1 MHSESPNLP
10 ETTMTPECVRLHPAA
25 LTGTIPAV
33 DAKSYAHR
41 LLMAAALADVP
52 TRIRC
57 RTRSADILATVRVM
71 RALGAEIEDLGEAF
85 LVRPIGMCLAEK
97 GLRPEDLDEVTLD
110 CGESG
115 TTERFILPIV
125 AALGRKA
132 AVTGA
137 GRLAERPLSPLSDV
151 LRAAGVSLSEEG
163 VFPLHVAG
171 RIGVGDYAI
180 AGNVSSQFVGGLLY
194 ALSLQS
200 CELVEAGESV
210 GCDAVSTLE
219 LTGTVESAPYIRMTE
234 EVLRAFGAEV
244 EVSRDERKYVVR
256 GADASGLL
264 VSPGRAAV
272 EGDWSNAAFWLVAGA
287 VGAVGAGREGLAGIT
302 VTGLRPDSA
311 QGDRTVAEI
320 LARMGAEVAGDA
332 VTVRPPKNGR
342 LHGLTVD
349 AAQIPDLVPVLSV
362 AAACA
367 EGVTTFVNAGRLR
380 IKESDRLATTAAML
394 RSLGVEVTEGETTLT
409 VAGRAGRPLT
419 GGTVSGAN
427 DHRIV
432 MAAAV
437 AATVASGPV
446 VIEGARAARKS
457 YPDFFRDYAALGGR
471 VEAF

>member
-1 MHSESPNLP
+1 MHSESPNLSDIP
-10 ETTMTPECVRLHPAA
+10 DAVRLRPAA
-25 LTGTIPAV
+25 LTGTITAV

-71 RALGAEIEDLGEAF
+71 RALGTEIEDLGEAF

-97 GLRPEDLDEVTLD
+97 NLRAEDQPEVTLD

-125 AALGRKA
+125 AALGRRSA
-132 AVTGA
+132 ITGA

-151 LRAAGVSLSEEG
+151 LRAAGVSISEEG

-194 ALSLQS
+194 ALSLQPR
-200 CELVEAGESV
+200 ES
-210 GCDAVSTLE
+210 GSRAAVSTLE
-219 LTGTVESAPYIRMTE
+219 LTGTVESAPYIRMTV
-234 EVLRAFGAEV
+234 EVLRAFGVEV
-244 EVSRDERKYVVR
+244 EPSLDERKYVVR

-264 VSPGRAAV
+264 VSPGAAQV

-287 VGAVGAGREGLAGIT
+287 VGGIGTKGISDIT
-302 VTGLRPDSA
+302 VTGLKPDSA
-311 QGDRTVAEI
+311 QGDRAVAAI
-320 LARMGAEVAGDA
+320 LERMGAEVRVAGDA
-332 VTVRPPKNGR
+332 VTVRPPENGR

-394 RSLGVEVTEGETTLT
+394 RSLRVEVTEGESTLT
-409 VAGRAGRPLT
+409 VAGRAGRLLT

-437 AATVASGPV
+437 AATVASAPV

-471 VEAF
+471 VEAC

>member
-10 ETTMTPECVRLHPAA
+10 ETPMTPECVRLHPAA

-71 RALGAEIEDLGEAF
+71 RALGTEIEDLGEAF

-97 GLRPEDLDEVTLD
+97 NLRAEDQPEVTLD

-125 AALGRKA
+125 AALGRRSA
-132 AVTGA
+132 ITGA

-151 LRAAGVSLSEEG
+151 LRAAGVSISEEG

-194 ALSLQS
+194 ALSLQPR
-200 CELVEAGESV
+200 ES
-210 GCDAVSTLE
+210 GSRAAVSTLE
-219 LTGTVESAPYIRMTE
+219 LTGTVESAPYIRMTV
-234 EVLRAFGAEV
+234 EVLRAFGVEV
-244 EVSRDERKYVVR
+244 EPSLDERKYVVR

-264 VSPGRAAV
+264 VSPGAAQA

-287 VGAVGAGREGLAGIT
+287 VGGIGTKGISDIT
-302 VTGLRPDSA
+302 VTGLKPDSA
-311 QGDRTVAEI
+311 QGDRAVAAI
-320 LARMGAEVAGDA
+320 LERMGAEVRVAGDA
-332 VTVRPPKNGR
+332 VTVRPPENGR

-437 AATVASGPV
+437 AATAASGPV

-471 VEAF
+471 VEAC

>member
-10 ETTMTPECVRLHPAA
+10 ETPMTPECVRLHPAA

-41 LLMAAALADVP
+41 LLMAAALADIP

-194 ALSLQS
+194 ALSLQPR
-200 CELVEAGESV
+200 ES
-210 GCDAVSTLE
+210 GARAAVSTLE
-219 LTGTVESAPYIRMTE
+219 LTGTVESAPYIRMTV

-244 EVSRDERKYVVR
+244 EVSHDERKYVVR

-287 VGAVGAGREGLAGIT
+287 VGAVGAVREGLAGIT

-311 QGDRTVAEI
+311 QGDRAVAEI

-471 VEAF
+471 VEVF

>member
-1 MHSESPNLP
+1 MHSESPNLSDIP
-10 ETTMTPECVRLHPAA
+10 DAIRLRPAA

-71 RALGAEIEDLGEAF
+71 RALGADIEDLGEVF

-97 GLRPEDLDEVTLD
+97 NLRAEDRPEVTLD

-151 LRAAGVSLSEEG
+151 LRAAGVSISEEG

-194 ALSLQS
+194 ALSLQPR
-200 CELVEAGESV
+200 ES
-210 GCDAVSTLE
+210 GSRAAVSTLE
-219 LTGTVESAPYIRMTE
+219 LTGTVESAPYIRMTV
-234 EVLRAFGAEV
+234 EVLRAFGVEV
-244 EVSRDERKYVVR
+244 EPSLDERKYVVR

-264 VSPGRAAV
+264 VSPGAAQV

-287 VGAVGAGREGLAGIT
+287 VGGIGTKGISDIT
-302 VTGLRPDSA
+302 VTGLKPDSA
-311 QGDRTVAEI
+311 QGDRAVAAI
-320 LARMGAEVAGDA
+320 LERMGAEVRVAGDA
-332 VTVRPPKNGR
+332 VTVRPPENGR
-342 LHGLTVD
+342 LHGRTVD

-409 VAGRAGRPLT
+409 VAGRADRPLT

-471 VEAF
+471 VEVF

>member
-194 ALSLQS
+194 ALSLQPR
-200 CELVEAGESV
+200 ES
-210 GCDAVSTLE
+210 GSRAAVSTLE
-219 LTGTVESAPYIRMTE
+219 LTGTVESAPYIRMTV
-234 EVLRAFGAEV
+234 EVLRAFGVEV
-244 EVSRDERKYVVR
+244 EVSHDERKYVVR

-264 VSPGRAAV
+264 VSPGAAQV

-287 VGAVGAGREGLAGIT
+287 VGGIGTKGISDIT
-302 VTGLRPDSA
+302 VTGLKPDSA
-311 QGDRTVAEI
+311 QGDRAVAAI
-320 LARMGAEVAGDA
+320 LERMGAEVRVAGDA
-332 VTVRPPKNGR
+332 VTVRPPENGR

-471 VEAF
+471 VEAC

>member
-10 ETTMTPECVRLHPAA
+10 ETPMTPECVRLHPAA

-71 RALGAEIEDLGEAF
+71 RALGTEIEDLGEAF

-97 GLRPEDLDEVTLD
+97 NLRAEDQPEVTLD

-125 AALGRKA
+125 AALGRRSA
-132 AVTGA
+132 ITGA

-151 LRAAGVSLSEEG
+151 LRAAGVSISEEG

-194 ALSLQS
+194 ALSLQPR
-200 CELVEAGESV
+200 ES
-210 GCDAVSTLE
+210 GSRAAVSTLE
-219 LTGTVESAPYIRMTE
+219 LTGTVESAPYIRMTV
-234 EVLRAFGAEV
+234 EVLRAFGVEV
-244 EVSRDERKYVVR
+244 EPSLDERKYVVR

-264 VSPGRAAV
+264 VSPGAAQV

-287 VGAVGAGREGLAGIT
+287 VGGIGTKGISDIT
-302 VTGLRPDSA
+302 VTGLKPDSA
-311 QGDRTVAEI
+311 QGDRAVAAI
-320 LARMGAEVAGDA
+320 LERMGAEVRVAGDA
-332 VTVRPPKNGR
+332 VTVRPPENGR

-394 RSLGVEVTEGETTLT
+394 RSLGVEVTEGEATLT

-471 VEAF
+471 VEAC

>member
-1 MHSESPNLP
+1 MHSESPNLSDIP
-10 ETTMTPECVRLHPAA
+10 DAVRLRPAA
-25 LTGTIPAV
+25 LTGTITAV

-71 RALGAEIEDLGEAF
+71 RALGTEIEDLGEAF
-85 LVRPIGMCLAEK
+85 LVRPIGMCPAEK
-97 GLRPEDLDEVTLD
+97 GLRPEDQPEVTLD

-125 AALGRKA
+125 AALGRRSA
-132 AVTGA
+132 ITGA

-151 LRAAGVSLSEEG
+151 LRAAGVSISEEG

-194 ALSLQS
+194 ALSLQPR
-200 CELVEAGESV
+200 ES
-210 GCDAVSTLE
+210 GSRAAVSTLE
-219 LTGTVESAPYIRMTE
+219 LTGTVESAPYIRMTV
-234 EVLRAFGAEV
+234 EVLRAFGVEV
-244 EVSRDERKYVVR
+244 EVSHDERKYVVR

-264 VSPGRAAV
+264 VSPGAAQV

-287 VGAVGAGREGLAGIT
+287 VGGIGTKGISDIT
-302 VTGLRPDSA
+302 VTGLKPDSA
-311 QGDRTVAEI
+311 QGDRAVAAI
-320 LARMGAEVAGDA
+320 LERMGAEVRVAGDA
-332 VTVRPPKNGR
+332 VTVRPPENGR

-394 RSLGVEVTEGETTLT
+394 RSLVVEVTEGETTLT

-471 VEAF
+471 VEAC

>member
-85 LVRPIGMCLAEK
+85 LVRPIGMCPAEK

-132 AVTGA
+132 AVIGA

-194 ALSLQS
+194 ALSLQPR
-200 CELVEAGESV
+200 ES
-210 GCDAVSTLE
+210 GSRAAVSTLE
-219 LTGTVESAPYIRMTE
+219 LTGTVESAPYIRMTV
-234 EVLRAFGAEV
+234 EVLRAFGVEV
-244 EVSRDERKYVVR
+244 EPSLDERKYVVR

-264 VSPGRAAV
+264 VSPGAAQV

-287 VGAVGAGREGLAGIT
+287 VGGIGTKGISDIT
-302 VTGLRPDSA
+302 VTGLKPDSA
-311 QGDRTVAEI
+311 QGDRAVAAI
-320 LARMGAEVAGDA
+320 LERMGAEVRVAGDA
-332 VTVRPPKNGR
+332 VTVRPPENGR

-394 RSLGVEVTEGETTLT
+394 RSLGVEVTEGESTLT
-409 VAGRAGRPLT
+409 VAGRAGRLLT

-437 AATVASGPV
+437 AATVASAPV
-446 VIEGARAARKS
+446 VVEGARAARKS

-471 VEAF
+471 VEAC

>member
-1 MHSESPNLP
+1 MHSESPNLSDIP
-10 ETTMTPECVRLHPAA
+10 DAVRLRSAA
-25 LTGTIPAV
+25 LTGTITAV

-71 RALGAEIEDLGEAF
+71 RALGTEIEDLGEAF

-97 GLRPEDLDEVTLD
+97 NLRAEDQPEVTLD

-125 AALGRKA
+125 AALGRRSA
-132 AVTGA
+132 ITGA

-151 LRAAGVSLSEEG
+151 LRAAGVSISEEG

-194 ALSLQS
+194 ALSLQPR
-200 CELVEAGESV
+200 ESGSRAV
-210 GCDAVSTLE
+210 VSTLE
-219 LTGTVESAPYIRMTE
+219 LTGTVESAPYIRMTV
-234 EVLRAFGAEV
+234 EVLRAFGVEV
-244 EVSRDERKYVVR
+244 EPSLDERKYVVR

-264 VSPGRAAV
+264 VSPGAAQV

-287 VGAVGAGREGLAGIT
+287 VGGIGTKGISDIT
-302 VTGLRPDSA
+302 VTGLKPDSA
-311 QGDRTVAEI
+311 QGDRAVAAI
-320 LARMGAEVAGDA
+320 LERMGAEVRVAGDA
-332 VTVRPPKNGR
+332 VTVRPPENGR

-471 VEAF
+471 AEAC

>member
-194 ALSLQS
+194 ALSLQPR
-200 CELVEAGESV
+200 ES
-210 GCDAVSTLE
+210 GSRAAVSTLE
-219 LTGTVESAPYIRMTE
+219 LTGTVESAPYIRMTV
-234 EVLRAFGAEV
+234 EVLRAFGVEV
-244 EVSRDERKYVVR
+244 EVSHDERKYVVR

-264 VSPGRAAV
+264 VSPGAAQV

-287 VGAVGAGREGLAGIT
+287 VGGIGTKGISDIT
-302 VTGLRPDSA
+302 VTGLKPDSA
-311 QGDRTVAEI
+311 QGDRAVAASLE
-320 LARMGAEVAGDA
+320 RMGAEVRVAGDA
-332 VTVRPPKNGR
+332 VTVRPPENGR

-471 VEAF
+471 VEAC

>member
-71 RALGAEIEDLGEAF
+71 RALGAEIEDLGEAY

-171 RIGVGDYAI
+171 RVGVGDYAI

-194 ALSLQS
+194 ALSLQPR
-200 CELVEAGESV
+200 ES
-210 GCDAVSTLE
+210 GARAAVSTLE
-219 LTGTVESAPYIRMTE
+219 LTGTVESAPYIRMTV

-244 EVSRDERKYVVR
+244 EVSHDERKYVVR

-264 VSPGRAAV
+264 VSPGAAQV

-287 VGAVGAGREGLAGIT
+287 VGGIGTKGISDIT
-302 VTGLRPDSA
+302 VTGLKPDSA
-311 QGDRTVAEI
+311 QGDRAVAAI
-320 LARMGAEVAGDA
+320 LERMGAEVRVAGDA
-332 VTVRPPKNGR
+332 VTVRPPENGR

-394 RSLGVEVTEGETTLT
+394 RSLGVEVTEGEATLT

-437 AATVASGPV
+437 AATVASAPV

-471 VEAF
+471 VEAC

>member
-71 RALGAEIEDLGEAF
+71 RALGTEIEDLGEAF
-85 LVRPIGMCLAEK
+85 LVRPIGMCPAEK
-97 GLRPEDLDEVTLD
+97 GLRPEDQPEVTLD

-125 AALGRKA
+125 AALGRRSA
-132 AVTGA
+132 ITGA

-151 LRAAGVSLSEEG
+151 LRAAGVSISEEG

-194 ALSLQS
+194 ALSLQPR
-200 CELVEAGESV
+200 ES
-210 GCDAVSTLE
+210 GSRAAVSTLE
-219 LTGTVESAPYIRMTE
+219 LTGTVESAPYIRMTV
-234 EVLRAFGAEV
+234 EVLRAFGVEV
-244 EVSRDERKYVVR
+244 EVSHDERKYVVR

-264 VSPGRAAV
+264 VSPGAAQV

-287 VGAVGAGREGLAGIT
+287 VGGIGTKGISDIT
-302 VTGLRPDSA
+302 VTGLKPDSA
-311 QGDRTVAEI
+311 QGDRAVAAI
-320 LARMGAEVAGDA
+320 LERMGAEVRVAGDA
-332 VTVRPPKNGR
+332 VTVRPPENGR

-471 VEAF
+471 VEAC

>member
-1 MHSESPNLP
+1 MHSESPNLSDIP
-10 ETTMTPECVRLHPAA
+10 DAVRLRPAA
-25 LTGTIPAV
+25 LTGTITAV

-71 RALGAEIEDLGEAF
+71 RALGTEIEDLGEAF

-97 GLRPEDLDEVTLD
+97 NLRAEDQPEVTLD

-125 AALGRKA
+125 AALGRRSA
-132 AVTGA
+132 ITGA

-151 LRAAGVSLSEEG
+151 LRAAGVSISEEG

-194 ALSLQS
+194 ALSLQPR
-200 CELVEAGESV
+200 ES
-210 GCDAVSTLE
+210 GSRAAVSTLE
-219 LTGTVESAPYIRMTE
+219 LTGTVESAPYIRMTV
-234 EVLRAFGAEV
+234 EVLRAFGVEV
-244 EVSRDERKYVVR
+244 EPSLDERKYVVR

-264 VSPGRAAV
+264 VSPGAAQV

-287 VGAVGAGREGLAGIT
+287 VGGIGTKGISDIT
-302 VTGLRPDSA
+302 VTGLKPDSA
-311 QGDRTVAEI
+311 QGDRAVAAI
-320 LARMGAEVAGDA
+320 LERMGAEVRVAGDA
-332 VTVRPPKNGR
+332 VTVRPPENGR

-394 RSLGVEVTEGETTLT
+394 RSLGVEVTEGESTLT
-409 VAGRAGRPLT
+409 VAGRAGRLLT

-437 AATVASGPV
+437 AATVASAPV

-471 VEAF
+471 VEAC

>member
-1 MHSESPNLP
+1 MHSESPNLSDIP
-10 ETTMTPECVRLHPAA
+10 DAVRLRPAA
-25 LTGTIPAV
+25 LSGTITAV

-71 RALGAEIEDLGEAF
+71 RALGAVIEDLGEAF

-125 AALGRKA
+125 AALRRKA

-151 LRAAGVSLSEEG
+151 LRAAGLSLSEEG

-194 ALSLQS
+194 ALSLQPR
-200 CELVEAGESV
+200 ES
-210 GCDAVSTLE
+210 GSRAAVSTLE
-219 LTGTVESAPYIRMTE
+219 LTGTVESAPYIRMTV
-234 EVLRAFGAEV
+234 EVLRAFGVEV
-244 EVSRDERKYVVR
+244 EPSLDERKYVVR

-264 VSPGRAAV
+264 VSPGAAQV

-287 VGAVGAGREGLAGIT
+287 VGGIGTKGISDIT
-302 VTGLRPDSA
+302 VTGLKPDSA
-311 QGDRTVAEI
+311 QGDRAVAAI
-320 LARMGAEVAGDA
+320 LERMGAEVRVAGDA
-332 VTVRPPKNGR
+332 VTVRPPENGR

-471 VEAF
+471 VEAC

>member
-10 ETTMTPECVRLHPAA
+10 ETPMTPECVRLHPAA

-71 RALGAEIEDLGEAF
+71 RALGTEIEDLGEAF

-97 GLRPEDLDEVTLD
+97 NLRAEDQPEVTLD

-125 AALGRKA
+125 AALGRRSA
-132 AVTGA
+132 ITGA

-151 LRAAGVSLSEEG
+151 LRAAGVSISEEG

-194 ALSLQS
+194 ALSLQPR
-200 CELVEAGESV
+200 ES
-210 GCDAVSTLE
+210 GNRAAVSTLE
-219 LTGTVESAPYIRMTE
+219 LTGTVESAPYIRMTV
-234 EVLRAFGAEV
+234 EVLRAFGVEV
-244 EVSRDERKYVVR
+244 EPSLDERKYVVR

-264 VSPGRAAV
+264 VSPGAAQV

-287 VGAVGAGREGLAGIT
+287 VGGIGTKGISDIT
-302 VTGLRPDSA
+302 VTGLKPDSA
-311 QGDRTVAEI
+311 QGDRAVAAI
-320 LARMGAEVAGDA
+320 LERMGAEVRVAGDA
-332 VTVRPPKNGR
+332 VTVRPPENGR

-394 RSLGVEVTEGETTLT
+394 RSLGVEVTEGEATLT

-471 VEAF
+471 AEAC

>member
-10 ETTMTPECVRLHPAA
+10 ETPMTPECVRLHPAA

-151 LRAAGVSLSEEG
+151 LRAAGVSISEEG

-219 LTGTVESAPYIRMTE
+219 LTGTVESAPYIRMTV

-272 EGDWSNAAFWLVAGA
+272 EGDWSNAAFWLAAGA
-287 VGAVGAGREGLAGIT
+287 LSRPVT
-302 VTGLRPDSA
+302 VTGLQAESG
-311 QGDRTVAEI
+311 QGDRAI
-320 LARMGAEVAGDA
+320 LEDLQRFGAEVEQNADA
-332 VTVRPPKNGR
+332 VTVRPAP
-342 LHGLTVD
+342 LHGCSLDVRGT
-349 AAQIPDLVPVLSV
+349 PDLAPPL
-362 AAACA
+362 ALLAACA
-367 EGVTTFVNAGRLR
+367 AGTTRITGAARLR
-380 IKESDRLATTAAML
+380 YKESDRLASISAAL
-394 RSLGVEVTEGETTLT
+394 RALGAGVRTLPDGLEI
-409 VAGRAGRPLT
+409 AGGRLT
-419 GGTVSGAN
+419 GGTGGACC
-427 DHRIV
+427 DHRIA
-432 MAAAV
+432 MLAAI
-437 AATVASGPV
+437 ASARCDV
-446 VIEGARAARKS
+446 RLRGAECVEKS
-457 YPDFFRDYAALGGR
+457 DPHFWQTLAGLRSGTEER
-471 VEAF
+471 R

>member
-194 ALSLQS
+194 ALSLQPR
-200 CELVEAGESV
+200 ES
-210 GCDAVSTLE
+210 GSRAAVSTLE
-219 LTGTVESAPYIRMTE
+219 LTGTVESAPYIRMTV
-234 EVLRAFGAEV
+234 EVLRAFGVEV
-244 EVSRDERKYVVR
+244 EPSLDERKYVVR

-264 VSPGRAAV
+264 VSPGAAQV

-287 VGAVGAGREGLAGIT
+287 VGGIGTKGISDIT
-302 VTGLRPDSA
+302 VTGLKPDSA
-311 QGDRTVAEI
+311 QGDRAVAAI
-320 LARMGAEVAGDA
+320 LERMGAEVRVAGDA
-332 VTVRPPKNGR
+332 VTVRPPENGR

-394 RSLGVEVTEGETTLT
+394 RSLGVEVTEGESTLT
-409 VAGRAGRPLT
+409 VAGRAGRLLT

-437 AATVASGPV
+437 AATVASAPV

-471 VEAF
+471 VEAC

>member
-1 MHSESPNLP
+1 MHSESPNLSDIP
-10 ETTMTPECVRLHPAA
+10 DAVRLRPAA
-25 LTGTIPAV
+25 LTGTITAV

-71 RALGAEIEDLGEAF
+71 RALGTEIEDLGEAF
-85 LVRPIGMCLAEK
+85 LVRPIGMCPAEK
-97 GLRPEDLDEVTLD
+97 GLRPEDQPEVTLD

-125 AALGRKA
+125 AALGRRSA
-132 AVTGA
+132 ITGA

-151 LRAAGVSLSEEG
+151 LRAAGVSISEEG

-194 ALSLQS
+194 ALSLQPR
-200 CELVEAGESV
+200 ES
-210 GCDAVSTLE
+210 GSRAAVSTLE
-219 LTGTVESAPYIRMTE
+219 LTGTVESAPYIRMTV
-234 EVLRAFGAEV
+234 EVLRAFGVEV
-244 EVSRDERKYVVR
+244 EVSHDERKYVVR

-264 VSPGRAAV
+264 VSPGAAQV

-287 VGAVGAGREGLAGIT
+287 VGGIGTKGISDIT
-302 VTGLRPDSA
+302 VTGLKPDSA
-311 QGDRTVAEI
+311 QGDRAVAAI
-320 LARMGAEVAGDA
+320 LERMGAEVRVAGDA
-332 VTVRPPKNGR
+332 VTVRPPENGR

-432 MAAAV
+432 MPAAV

-471 VEAF
+471 VEVF

>member
-1 MHSESPNLP
+1 MHSESPNLSDIP
-10 ETTMTPECVRLHPAA
+10 DAVRLRPAA
-25 LTGTIPAV
+25 LTGTITAV

-71 RALGAEIEDLGEAF
+71 RALGTEIEDLGEAF

-97 GLRPEDLDEVTLD
+97 NLRAEDQPEVTLD

-125 AALGRKA
+125 AALGRRSA
-132 AVTGA
+132 ITGA

-151 LRAAGVSLSEEG
+151 LRAAGVSISEEG

-194 ALSLQS
+194 ALSLQPR
-200 CELVEAGESV
+200 ES
-210 GCDAVSTLE
+210 GSRAAVSTLE
-219 LTGTVESAPYIRMTE
+219 LTGTVESAPYIRMTV
-234 EVLRAFGAEV
+234 EVLRAFGVEV
-244 EVSRDERKYVVR
+244 EPSLDERKYVVR

-264 VSPGRAAV
+264 VSPGAAQV

-287 VGAVGAGREGLAGIT
+287 VGGIGTKGISDIT
-302 VTGLRPDSA
+302 VTGLKPDSA
-311 QGDRTVAEI
+311 QGDRAVAAI
-320 LARMGAEVAGDA
+320 LERMGAEVRVAGDA

-471 VEAF
+471 VEAC

>member
-1 MHSESPNLP
+1 MHSESPNLSDIP
-10 ETTMTPECVRLHPAA
+10 DAVRLRPAA
-25 LTGTIPAV
+25 LTGTITAV

-71 RALGAEIEDLGEAF
+71 RALGTEIEDLGEAF
-85 LVRPIGMCLAEK
+85 LVRPIGMCPAEK
-97 GLRPEDLDEVTLD
+97 GLRPEDQPEVTLD

-125 AALGRKA
+125 AALGRRSA
-132 AVTGA
+132 ITGA

-151 LRAAGVSLSEEG
+151 LRAAGVSISEEG

-194 ALSLQS
+194 ALSLQPR
-200 CELVEAGESV
+200 ES
-210 GCDAVSTLE
+210 GSRAAVSTLE
-219 LTGTVESAPYIRMTE
+219 LTGTVESAPYIRMTV
-234 EVLRAFGAEV
+234 EVLRAFGVEV
-244 EVSRDERKYVVR
+244 EVSHDERKYVVR

-264 VSPGRAAV
+264 VSPGAAQV

-287 VGAVGAGREGLAGIT
+287 VGGIGTKGISDIT
-302 VTGLRPDSA
+302 VTGLKPDSA
-311 QGDRTVAEI
+311 QGDRAVAAI
-320 LARMGAEVAGDA
+320 LERMGAEVRVAGDA
-332 VTVRPPKNGR
+332 VTVRPPENGR

-471 VEAF
+471 VEAC

>member
-1 MHSESPNLP
+1 MHSESPNLSDIP
-10 ETTMTPECVRLHPAA
+10 DAVRLRPAA
-25 LTGTIPAV
+25 LTGTITAV

-71 RALGAEIEDLGEAF
+71 RALGAEIEDLGDAF
-85 LVRPIGMCLAEK
+85 EVRPIGMCLAEK
-97 GLRPEDLDEVTLD
+97 GLLPEDLPEATLD

-194 ALSLQS
+194 ALSLQPR
-200 CELVEAGESV
+200 ES
-210 GCDAVSTLE
+210 GSRAAVSTLE
-219 LTGTVESAPYIRMTE
+219 LTGTVESAPYIRMTV
-234 EVLRAFGAEV
+234 EVLRAFGVEV
-244 EVSRDERKYVVR
+244 EPSLDERKYVVR

-264 VSPGRAAV
+264 VSPGAAQV

-287 VGAVGAGREGLAGIT
+287 VGGIGTKGISDIT
-302 VTGLRPDSA
+302 VTGLKPDSA
-311 QGDRTVAEI
+311 QGDRAVAAI
-320 LARMGAEVAGDA
+320 LERMGAEVRVAGDA
-332 VTVRPPKNGR
+332 VTVRPPENGR

-394 RSLGVEVTEGETTLT
+394 RSLGVEVTEGESTLT
-409 VAGRAGRPLT
+409 VAGRAGRLLT

-437 AATVASGPV
+437 AATVASAPV
-446 VIEGARAARKS
+446 VVEGARAARKS

-471 VEAF
+471 VEAC

>member
-1 MHSESPNLP
+1 MHSESPNLSDIP
-10 ETTMTPECVRLHPAA
+10 DAVRLRPAA
-25 LTGTIPAV
+25 LTGTITAV

-71 RALGAEIEDLGEAF
+71 RALGTEIEDLGEAF

-97 GLRPEDLDEVTLD
+97 NLRAEDQPEVTLD

-125 AALGRKA
+125 AALGRRSA
-132 AVTGA
+132 ITGA

-151 LRAAGVSLSEEG
+151 LRAAGVSISEEG

-194 ALSLQS
+194 ALSLQPR
-200 CELVEAGESV
+200 ES
-210 GCDAVSTLE
+210 GSRAAVSTLE
-219 LTGTVESAPYIRMTE
+219 LTGTVESAPYIRMTV
-234 EVLRAFGAEV
+234 EVLRAFGVEV
-244 EVSRDERKYVVR
+244 EPSLDERKYVVR

-264 VSPGRAAV
+264 VSPGAAQV

-287 VGAVGAGREGLAGIT
+287 VGGIGTKGISDIT
-302 VTGLRPDSA
+302 VTGLKPDSA
-311 QGDRTVAEI
+311 QGDRAVAAI
-320 LARMGAEVAGDA
+320 LERMGAEVRVAGDA
-332 VTVRPPKNGR
+332 VTVRPPENGR

-471 VEAF
+471 VEVF

>member
-85 LVRPIGMCLAEK
+85 LVRPIGMCPAEK
-97 GLRPEDLDEVTLD
+97 GLHPEDLDEVTLD

-194 ALSLQS
+194 ALSLQPR
-200 CELVEAGESV
+200 ES
-210 GCDAVSTLE
+210 GSRAAVSTLE
-219 LTGTVESAPYIRMTE
+219 LTGTVESAPYIRMTV
-234 EVLRAFGAEV
+234 EVLRAYGAEV

-264 VSPGRAAV
+264 VSPGAAQV

-287 VGAVGAGREGLAGIT
+287 IGGIGTKGISDIT
-302 VTGLRPDSA
+302 VTGLKPDSA
-311 QGDRTVAEI
+311 QGDRAVAAI
-320 LARMGAEVAGDA
+320 LERMGAEVRVAGDA
-332 VTVRPPKNGR
+332 VTVRPPENGR

-394 RSLGVEVTEGETTLT
+394 RSLGVEVTEGESTLT
-409 VAGRAGRPLT
+409 VAGRAGRLLT

-437 AATVASGPV
+437 AATVASAPV

-471 VEAF
+471 VEVC

>member
-151 LRAAGVSLSEEG
+151 LRAAGVSISEEG

-194 ALSLQS
+194 ALSLQPR
-200 CELVEAGESV
+200 ES
-210 GCDAVSTLE
+210 GSRAAVSTLE
-219 LTGTVESAPYIRMTE
+219 LTGTVESAPYIRMTV
-234 EVLRAFGAEV
+234 EVLRAFGVEV
-244 EVSRDERKYVVR
+244 EVSHDERKYVVR

-264 VSPGRAAV
+264 VSPGAAQV

-287 VGAVGAGREGLAGIT
+287 VGGIGTKGISDIT
-302 VTGLRPDSA
+302 VTGLKPDSA
-311 QGDRTVAEI
+311 QGDRAVAAI
-320 LARMGAEVAGDA
+320 LERMGAEVRVAGDA
-332 VTVRPPKNGR
+332 VTVRPPENGR

-471 VEAF
+471 VEAC

>member
-1 MHSESPNLP
+1 MHSESPNLSDIP
-10 ETTMTPECVRLHPAA
+10 DAVRLRPAA

-85 LVRPIGMCLAEK
+85 LVRPIGMCPAEK

-125 AALGRKA
+125 AALRRKA

-194 ALSLQS
+194 ALSLQPR
-200 CELVEAGESV
+200 ES
-210 GCDAVSTLE
+210 GARAAVSTLE
-219 LTGTVESAPYIRMTE
+219 LTGTVESAPYIRMTV

-244 EVSRDERKYVVR
+244 EVSHDERKYVVR

-264 VSPGRAAV
+264 VSPGAAQV
-272 EGDWSNAAFWLVAGA
+272 EGDWSNAAFLVAGA

-311 QGDRTVAEI
+311 QGDRAVAEI

-437 AATVASGPV
+437 AATVASAPV

-471 VEAF
+471 VEAC

>member
-1 MHSESPNLP
+1 MHSESPNLSDIP
-10 ETTMTPECVRLHPAA
+10 DAVRLRPAA
-25 LTGTIPAV
+25 LTGTITAV

-71 RALGAEIEDLGEAF
+71 RALGTEIEDLGEAF
-85 LVRPIGMCLAEK
+85 LVRPIGMCPAEK
-97 GLRPEDLDEVTLD
+97 GLRPEDQPEVTLD

-125 AALGRKA
+125 AALGRRSA
-132 AVTGA
+132 ITGA

-151 LRAAGVSLSEEG
+151 LRAAGVSISEEG

-194 ALSLQS
+194 ALSLQPR
-200 CELVEAGESV
+200 ES
-210 GCDAVSTLE
+210 GSRAAVSTLE
-219 LTGTVESAPYIRMTE
+219 LTGTVESAPYIRMTV
-234 EVLRAFGAEV
+234 EVLRAFGVEV
-244 EVSRDERKYVVR
+244 EVSHDERKYVVR

-264 VSPGRAAV
+264 VSPGAAQV
-272 EGDWSNAAFWLVAGA
+272 EGDWSNAAFWLVAGE
-287 VGAVGAGREGLAGIT
+287 VGGIGTKGISDIT
-302 VTGLRPDSA
+302 VTGLKPDSA
-311 QGDRTVAEI
+311 QGDRAVAAI
-320 LARMGAEVAGDA
+320 LERMGAEVRVAGDA
-332 VTVRPPKNGR
+332 VTVRPPENGR

-471 VEAF
+471 VEAC

>member
-71 RALGAEIEDLGEAF
+71 RALGTEIEDLGEAF

-125 AALGRKA
+125 AALGRRSA
-132 AVTGA
+132 ITGA

-151 LRAAGVSLSEEG
+151 LRAAGVSISEEG

-194 ALSLQS
+194 ALSLQPR
-200 CELVEAGESV
+200 ES
-210 GCDAVSTLE
+210 GSRAAVSTLE
-219 LTGTVESAPYIRMTE
+219 LTGTVESAPYIRMTV
-234 EVLRAFGAEV
+234 EVLRAFGVEV
-244 EVSRDERKYVVR
+244 EPSLDERKYVVR

-264 VSPGRAAV
+264 VSPGAAQV

-287 VGAVGAGREGLAGIT
+287 VGGIGTKGISDIT
-302 VTGLRPDSA
+302 VTGLKPDSA
-311 QGDRTVAEI
+311 QGDRAVAAI
-320 LARMGAEVAGDA
+320 LERMGAEVRVAGDA
-332 VTVRPPKNGR
+332 VTVRPPENGR

-394 RSLGVEVTEGETTLT
+394 RSLGVEVTEGEATLT

-471 VEAF
+471 AEAC

>member
-1 MHSESPNLP
+1 MHSESPNLSDIP
-10 ETTMTPECVRLHPAA
+10 DAVRLRPAA
-25 LTGTIPAV
+25 LTGTITAV

-71 RALGAEIEDLGEAF
+71 RALGTEIEDLGEAF

-97 GLRPEDLDEVTLD
+97 NLRAEDQPEVTLD

-125 AALGRKA
+125 AALGRRSA
-132 AVTGA
+132 ITGA

-151 LRAAGVSLSEEG
+151 LRAAGVSISEEG

-194 ALSLQS
+194 ALSLQPR
-200 CELVEAGESV
+200 ES
-210 GCDAVSTLE
+210 GSRAAVSTLE
-219 LTGTVESAPYIRMTE
+219 LTGTVESAPYIRMTV
-234 EVLRAFGAEV
+234 EVLRAFGVEV
-244 EVSRDERKYVVR
+244 EPSLDERKYVVR

-264 VSPGRAAV
+264 VSPGAAQV

-287 VGAVGAGREGLAGIT
+287 VGGIGTKGISDIT
-302 VTGLRPDSA
+302 VTGLKPDSA
-311 QGDRTVAEI
+311 QGDRAVAAI
-320 LARMGAEVAGDA
+320 LERMGAEVRVAGDA
-332 VTVRPPKNGR
+332 VTVRPPENGR

-394 RSLGVEVTEGETTLT
+394 RSLGVEVTEGESTLT
-409 VAGRAGRPLT
+409 VAGRAGRLLT

-437 AATVASGPV
+437 AATVASAPV
-446 VIEGARAARKS
+446 VVEGARAARKS

-471 VEAF
+471 VEAC

>member
-171 RIGVGDYAI
+171 RVGVGDYAI

-194 ALSLQS
+194 ALSLQPR
-200 CELVEAGESV
+200 ES
-210 GCDAVSTLE
+210 GARAAVSTLE
-219 LTGTVESAPYIRMTE
+219 LTGTVESAPYIRMTV

-244 EVSRDERKYVVR
+244 EVSHDERKYVVR

-264 VSPGRAAV
+264 VSPGAAQV

-287 VGAVGAGREGLAGIT
+287 VGGIGTKGISDIT
-302 VTGLRPDSA
+302 VTGLKPDSA
-311 QGDRTVAEI
+311 QGDRAVAAI
-320 LARMGAEVAGDA
+320 LERMGAEVRVAGDA
-332 VTVRPPKNGR
+332 VTVRPPENGR

-394 RSLGVEVTEGETTLT
+394 RSLGVEVTEGEATLT

-437 AATVASGPV
+437 AATVASAPV

-471 VEAF
+471 VEAC

>member
-10 ETTMTPECVRLHPAA
+10 ETPMTPECVRLHPAA

-71 RALGAEIEDLGEAF
+71 RALGTEIEDLGEAF

-97 GLRPEDLDEVTLD
+97 NLRAEDQPEVTLD

-125 AALGRKA
+125 AALGRRSA
-132 AVTGA
+132 ITGA

-151 LRAAGVSLSEEG
+151 LLAAGVSISEEG
-163 VFPLHVAG
+163 VFPLHIAG

-194 ALSLQS
+194 ALSLQPR
-200 CELVEAGESV
+200 ES
-210 GCDAVSTLE
+210 GSRAAVSTLE
-219 LTGTVESAPYIRMTE
+219 LTGTVESAPYIRMTV
-234 EVLRAFGAEV
+234 EVLRAFGVEV
-244 EVSRDERKYVVR
+244 EPSLDERKYVVR

-264 VSPGRAAV
+264 VSPGAAQV

-287 VGAVGAGREGLAGIT
+287 VGGIGTKGISDIT
-302 VTGLRPDSA
+302 VTGLKPDSA
-311 QGDRTVAEI
+311 QGDRAVAAI
-320 LARMGAEVAGDA
+320 LERMGAEVRVAGDA
-332 VTVRPPKNGR
+332 VTVRPPENGR

-394 RSLGVEVTEGETTLT
+394 RSLGVEVTEGEATLT

-471 VEAF
+471 AEAC